1 MVGRRKRLGK
11 AARVHFAEPP
21 WDEEH
26 PRWQE
31 LDEELAADHVAR
43 QVVAAM
49 EVLDL
54 TPLYDSY
61 TGRGSPPTRPDL
73 MLRIVL
79 IEIRLG
85 RIRPSDWFTDAR
97 ENDPLKWAGM
107 GIRPSR
113 TAWYEFHDRVA
124 PLLVNWNPQ
133 IVEFAAEQS
142 ITSGKRA
149 SLDGSTFAANASR
162 HRLVN
167 EETLAKRM
175 DLLRDA
181 KASDDVDK
189 PVENAPAW
197 MATKP
202 STRQTQLERYKRA
215 QERLC
220 ELHAINQRQDPGR
233 RRPREKIVV
242 STSDPEAALGRDKFK
257 VFRPLYNV
265 QLVYDLDS
273 MLFLHYDVLAQ
284 ATDAGTLKPMLN
296 KVTSIAGI
304 NLQQLLVDAGYVTAS
319 NLALCEEARVTLYGP
334 WQENDFSGKKKSTN
348 KNSLARIGKDQFTW
362 LPDAKAYV
370 CPQGQKLKWIGKQKR
385 RQSDGEVNIMHSY
398 RCSPSHCCECPSA
411 ARCTTN
417 PKRGRSV
424 KRSEHEELIE
434 AHRRRMAT
442 DESKDLYKKRKQTVE
457 LGYADVKEH
466 RALRRFPRRGLLRAK
481 AYAGL
486 AVLVN
491 NLLVVHH
498 GTVTAK
504 RPCQGATKC
513 GLQPT

>member
-1 MVGRRKRLGK
+1 MVGRRRRLGK
-11 AARVHFAEPP
+11 AARVQFAEPR
-21 WDEEH
+21 WNEED
-26 PRWQE
+26 PRWKE
-31 LDEELAADHVAR
+31 LDEQLAVNHLAR

-49 EVLDL
+49 EELDL

-61 TGRGSPPTRPDL
+61 SGRGSPPTRPDL

-85 RIRPSDWFTDAR
+85 RIRPSNWYTDTC

-113 TAWYEFHDRVA
+113 TAWYAFHDRVA
-124 PLLVNWNPQ
+124 PFMVTWNLQ
-133 IVEFAAEQS
+133 IVELAIERG

-181 KASDDVDK
+181 MADDDVEKAVKD
-189 PVENAPAW
+189 APGW
-197 MATKP
+197 MATTP
-202 STRQTQLERYKRA
+202 STRQTQMERLERAKT
-215 QERLC
+215 RLV

-233 RRPREKIVV
+233 RRPRKNIVV

-257 VFRPLYNV
+257 VFRPLYNM

-273 MLFLHYDVLAQ
+273 RLLLHHEVLPQ
-284 ATDAGTLKPMLN
+284 ATDAGTLKPMLRTLTTI
-296 KVTSIAGI
+296 KGVD
-304 NLQQLLVDAGYVTAS
+304 LHDLLVDAGYLTAS
-319 NLALCEEARVTLYGP
+319 NLALCERAGITLYGP
-334 WQENDFSGKKKSTN
+334 WQENDYSKKKKSKN
-348 KNSLARIGKDQFTW
+348 KNVLPKLGKDQFTW
-362 LPDAKAYV
+362 LPDVQKYV
-370 CPQGQKLKWIGKQKR
+370 CPQGHGLKWIGKQKR
-385 RQSDGEVNIMHSY
+385 RQSDGEVNVMHSY
-398 RCSPSHCCECPSA
+398 RCSPDDCCECTSA

-424 KRSEHEELIE
+424 KRSEHEELID
-434 AHRRRMAT
+434 AHRRRMVT
-442 DESKDLYKKRKQTVE
+442 DEAKLLYKKRSQTVE
-457 LGYADVKEH
+457 LGFADVKEH
-466 RALRRFPRRGLLRAK
+466 RGLRRFPRRGLLRAK
-481 AYAGL
+481 TQAGL
-486 AVLVN
+486 AVLIN

-498 GTVTAK
+498 ATTGTK
-504 RPCQGATKC
+504 RQSQGSLTC
-513 GLQPT
+513 GV